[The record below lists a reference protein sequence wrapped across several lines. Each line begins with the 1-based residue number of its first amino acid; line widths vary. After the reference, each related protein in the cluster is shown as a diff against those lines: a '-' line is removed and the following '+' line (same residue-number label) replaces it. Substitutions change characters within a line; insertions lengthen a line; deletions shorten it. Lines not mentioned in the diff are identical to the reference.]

1 MKLSISILFLL
12 IFSSAFAQ
20 NINNFDSCM
29 VIQPDGE
36 NGIDA
41 EIFSCSSY
49 GYDTTN
55 FGNIQD
61 ICATDWTRFGQESII
76 RSLIFF
82 DLSVVP
88 TNKTI
93 KSAKLS
99 LYYNPSSTEGQHSS
113 LTGANTS
120 EIQRITT
127 PWSEYG
133 VTWTNQPQTTSLH
146 KVTLSA
152 STSPTQNFI
161 NVDITQLV
169 IDSRNNPSS
178 SYGFLFKQITEQYY
192 RKLVFA
198 SSDHP
203 TDSLHPKL
211 VICFNSATNGL
222 ENNKTK
228 FNFSCFPNPAT
239 DILNLRSQTITG
251 LVDIK
256 IIDLYGRTIRKINIY
271 FSEDY
276 TVDISRISAGIYF
289 IIISNREGL
298 IERKRIIIE

>member
-93 KSAKLS
+93 ESAKLS

-113 LTGANTS
+113 LTGANAS
-120 EIQRITT
+120 EMQRVTT
-127 PWSEYG
+127 PWNENTI
-133 VTWTNQPQTTSLH
+133 TWSNQPQTTSLH
-146 KVTLSA
+146 KVTVQA
-152 STSPTQNFI
+152 SISPIQNFI
-161 NVDITQLV
+161 DIDITQLV

-203 TDSLHPKL
+203 VDSLHPKL
-211 VICFNSATNGL
+211 VICFNSSTNGIG
-222 ENNKTK
+222 EQTSYGS
-228 FNFSCFPNPAT
+228 FSYYPNPA
-239 DILNLRSQTITG
+239 NE
-251 LVDIK
+251 V
-256 IIDLYGRTIRKINIY
+256 INIY
-271 FSEDY
+271 NKNLTER
-276 TVDISRISAGIYF
+276 VDIEIVDMVGKTVYKNNVFFNMNIKIDIPQLNSGMF
-289 IIISNREGL
+289 LIIISNREGI
-298 IERKRIIIE
+298 IERKKIIIE